1 MEKRV
6 IITLNNFP
14 VTLWMRLIRE
24 FLLGLFRIPP
34 WICVYINKKFQI
46 FEFPRRIQQNGKS
59 NCSLSKKKED
69 PMQPRIPKTFD
80 RKISSSPSTTTINL
94 ALVNTVEIHFSCIWL
109 SSKIL
114 ARRLVF
120 PNFERS
126 LSWIVGG
133 VKPVWKRGGRRNFI
147 VTVSL
152 LPGRQITSSPTLS
165 IQFLPRRIL
174 LSSTLPFAFP
184 PPPLYSPPLYWKSIR
199 EFLGRVQIN
208 PVHGWRALISSGIP
222 EKLPP

>member
-1 MEKRV
+1 
-6 IITLNNFP
+6 
-14 VTLWMRLIRE
+14 
-24 FLLGLFRIPP
+24 
-34 WICVYINKKFQI
+34 
-46 FEFPRRIQQNGKS
+46 
-59 NCSLSKKKED
+59 
-69 PMQPRIPKTFD
+69 MQPRIPKTFD

-165 IQFLPRRIL
+165 IRNFYLVVSSFPPL
-174 LSSTLPFAFP
+174 YLSRFP
-184 PPPLYSPPLYWKSIR
+184 PPPLPLYSPPLYWKSIR